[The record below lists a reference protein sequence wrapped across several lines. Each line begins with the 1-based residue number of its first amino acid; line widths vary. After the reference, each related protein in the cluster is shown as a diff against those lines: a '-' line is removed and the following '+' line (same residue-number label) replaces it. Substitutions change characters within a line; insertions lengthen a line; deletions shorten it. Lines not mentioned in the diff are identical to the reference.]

1 MPDAPMPPATPP
13 RLAARLCCGSLVF
26 AALLGVLTGCLTTL
40 GPNIRRE
47 QHHMRMTQQATRGTC
62 MACHE
67 GESHMSM
74 RMKAM
79 SPAEMTA
86 HMRYITTVMHPPLV
100 QDWML
105 RERRDCVVCHA
116 VKGPRA

>member
-1 MPDAPMPPATPP
+1 MLPATSP
-13 RLAARLCCGSLVF
+13 RLAARLCCGSLVV

-47 QHHMRMTQQATRGTC
+47 HHHVRMTQQATRGTC

-67 GESHMSM
+67 SESHMSM

-86 HMRYITTVMHPPLV
+86 HMHYITTVMHPPLV

-105 RERRDCVVCHA
+105 RERRDCVACHA